1 MTAMKLSD
9 HDLFH
14 QDHQRPEQLQQLL
27 QAQSQQLCSAVAKL
41 PVQHRQQA
49 MQQIQKQVK
58 EVQHDAQQLCTL
70 VSRQQQLAGQDPLL
84 LRTAAN
90 ISIDVLGL
98 DDDAIE
104 DESLGDDV
112 SLAEGLK
119 PEAEQ
124 QLRRVFTMTDT
135 LSHQQ
140 VGRVLR
146 RITFNLVTVEGP
158 TLSVLVRFVVSL
170 RVTLWLLL
178 EWLWAL
184 GAA

>member
-1 MTAMKLSD
+1 MKLSQ

-14 QDHQRPEQLQQLL
+14 EDLQRPEALQQLL

-41 PVQHRQQA
+41 PAQHRAQA
-49 MQQIQKQVK
+49 MQQLQKQCK
-58 EVQHDAQQLCTL
+58 EVQHDAHQLCSL
-70 VSRQQQLAGQDPLL
+70 VTRQQQLAGHDPLL

-90 ISIDVLGL
+90 ISVDVLGL

-104 DESLGDDV
+104 DESLGDDI
-112 SLAEGLK
+112 SLADGLK

-140 VGRVLR
+140 VGRVM
-146 RITFNLVTVEGP
+146 EGQCP
-158 TLSVLVRFVVSL
+158 IGCV
-170 RVTLWLLL
+170 
-178 EWLWAL
+178 
-184 GAA
+184 